1 MSFLHNYD
9 TYLCDLDGLLI
20 NSLDRLSL
28 SLVRAVSEHSNG
40 EQLDKFEE
48 YDKKNPGLSRFEKVE
63 HFKKVILKDLNFDSN
78 LILDDFDRLSLIART
93 GAYISPNIFKL
104 HEQYR
109 KKNWILLTNCDNNQL
124 SEVSKVFKLNLIFG
138 ENLIGTPPS
147 KVVRAREIREIR
159 SLDRVLSISDSE
171 SDCLIA
177 QENNFDFLFIEEFSR
192 GNKDWIASNYFS
204 VKSIEDLLLK
214 KPITLVK

>member
-20 NSLDRLSL
+20 NSLDRLSS

-78 LILDDFDRLSLIART
+78 LILDDFNRLSLIART
-93 GAYISPNIFKL
+93 GAYLSPNIFKL

-109 KKNWILLTNCDNNQL
+109 KKNWILLL
-124 SEVSKVFKLNLIFG
+124 
-138 ENLIGTPPS
+138 
-147 KVVRAREIREIR
+147 A
-159 SLDRVLSISDSE
+159 
-171 SDCLIA
+171 
-177 QENNFDFLFIEEFSR
+177 
-192 GNKDWIASNYFS
+192 
-204 VKSIEDLLLK
+204 
-214 KPITLVK
+214 